1 MGARCIRDWRWN
13 PRASINAGEDPA
25 KVGITHVVYK
35 DGGKRTLEKV
45 RDAKGEVWCVGVSCE
60 RENKW
65 IDESPYVVDHGIL
78 PRGGSRRRK
87 SMEPRALVNENG
99 SLSSRAG
106 RRVTSA
112 EFMTD
117 KMREELVNTP
127 VRAYVAPEI
136 EGGESIGSFE
146 ENTEI
151 SSTYNSPTTTMNVRH
166 QGISTPTELVNWDPA
181 TAMTPAPAGSGMME
195 TPFLMKQGDT
205 LLVNLPT
212 GS

>member
-1 MGARCIRDWRWN
+1 
-13 PRASINAGEDPA
+13 
-25 KVGITHVVYK
+25 
-35 DGGKRTLEKV
+35 
-45 RDAKGEVWCVGVSCE
+45 
-60 RENKW
+60 
-65 IDESPYVVDHGIL
+65 
-78 PRGGSRRRK
+78 
-87 SMEPRALVNENG
+87 MEPRALVNENG

-127 VRAYVAPEI
+127 VRAYVAPET

-166 QGISTPTELVNWDPA
+166 PGISTPTELVNWDPA

-195 TPFLMKQGDT
+195 TPFLMKQGDRAMKENGLKSCPPKQT
-205 LLVNLPT
+205 NR
-212 GS
+212 GIFDDENRENQGRRRR